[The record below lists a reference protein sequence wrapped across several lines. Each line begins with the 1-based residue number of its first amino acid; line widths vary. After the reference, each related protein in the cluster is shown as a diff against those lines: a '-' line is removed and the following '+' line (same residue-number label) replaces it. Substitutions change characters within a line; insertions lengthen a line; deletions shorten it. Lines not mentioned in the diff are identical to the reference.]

1 MNYRSKIV
9 HRLPN
14 YSDRW
19 RHFDRESG
27 GLAGY
32 CRRIVFLGVR
42 LVSDNRRIFPR
53 RYHCSDGHHHT
64 IIGLS
69 GDETS
74 EFERLDQQLPLDH
87 SGNVSCDFER
97 GPKTEVE
104 KRWLE
109 LYRKHE
115 TAWNEWLDPIK
126 VAAAD

>member
-1 MNYRSKIV
+1 LCIGCPIIQIAGVILTEKAEVS
-9 HRLPN
+9 
-14 YSDRW
+14 
-19 RHFDRESG
+19 
-27 GLAGY
+27 LATVG
-32 CRRIVFLGVR
+32 RIVFLGVR

-64 IIGLS
+64 IIGLT

-87 SGNVSCDFER
+87 SGNVSWDFER